1 MTVTV
6 TTKIYRTTRD
16 NLQILSRI
24 TGEDQVV
31 IMDRAILD
39 EMKKPENQKVA
50 RQFIDAKVNGKPAK
64 KVRNAR

>member
-1 MTVTV
+1 MSETV

-31 IMDRAILD
+31 IMDRAITE
-39 EMKKPENQKVA
+39 EMKKPENQRVA
-50 RQFIDAKVNGKPAK
+50 KQFVNSKRSKSNGK
-64 KVRNAR
+64 